1 MNEQLFRKKSIDRVS
16 SPEQLDAYIRVANP
30 GVWMVL
36 AAIVVLLVG
45 VCVWG
50 ILGRLDTTVSAVA
63 VCEDGAVCLYVKE
76 GQQTGL
82 QTGMEVRIGETSC
95 FITEIAPLPV
105 AAGQELSAYALHV
118 GGFTEADWIYSLGAD
133 AQLSDGIYSAQIIV
147 ESVTPMSFVV
157 N

>member
-50 ILGRLDTTVSAVA
+50 ILGHLDTTVNAVA
-63 VCEDGAVCLYVKE
+63 VCENGAVTLYVKDE
-76 GQQTGL
+76 DASSVL
-82 QTGMEVRIGETSC
+82 AGMEVRIGEDT
-95 FITEIAPLPV
+95 
-105 AAGQELSAYALHV
+105 AAVTDISPTPIKAETELSEYACHV
-118 GGFTEADWIYSLGAD
+118 GNFGAEDWVHAVRTD
-133 AQLSDGIYSAQIIV
+133 ALLPDGVHSAKIIV
-147 ESVTPMSFVV
+147 ESVSPMSFVV